1 MIGLNRC
8 DKNMRDVWLNP
19 AHTAKWD
26 SDPLSQNPLRSE
38 QLDLLLTLI
47 LDHYANG
54 STILDIGSGTGL
66 VEEELFH
73 RLPKASIVGVD
84 YSPAMLAKA
93 RERHAHR
100 GDQFV
105 MLQHDLNTLEQLQLP
120 SRNYQIAFSVQTLHN
135 LPALSQRKV
144 IAWVYSVLSEKGFF
158 FLLDRIAIPSEDLFP
173 VYQSF
178 WNRQGRLY
186 STEIS
191 EAASFAAYQQHLEAN
206 GDLPLALEENLGALA
221 ESGFHVTALDVHGNR
236 ALMACIKKT

>member
-1 MIGLNRC
+1 MSGRVRKFQIT
-8 DKNMRDVWLNP
+8 KIRDYVQ
-19 AHTAKWD
+19 
-26 SDPLSQNPLRSE
+26 PLDE
-38 QLDLLLTLI
+38 LLI
-47 LDHYANG
+47 RN
-54 STILDIGSGTGL
+54 IGSWPRFRI
-66 VEEELFH
+66 E
-73 RLPKASIVGVD
+73 RRIPK
-84 YSPAMLAKA
+84 
-93 RERHAHR
+93 R
-100 GDQFV
+100 F
-105 MLQHDLNTLEQLQLP
+105 DLNTLEQLQLP

-173 VYQSF
+173 VYQSL

-191 EAASFAAYQQHLEAN
+191 EAASFAVYQQHLEAN
-206 GDLPLALEENLGALA
+206 GDLPVTLEENLTALA